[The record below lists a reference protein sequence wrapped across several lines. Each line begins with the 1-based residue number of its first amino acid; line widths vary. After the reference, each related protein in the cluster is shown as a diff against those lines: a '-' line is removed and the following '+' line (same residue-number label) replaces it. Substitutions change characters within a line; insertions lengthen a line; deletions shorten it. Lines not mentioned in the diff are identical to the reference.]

1 MKLRKRVV
9 LGFLVVAIAG
19 WVATAAGLVN
29 NLLMGGKLDRLQ
41 QLQQTYVDETN
52 VLSAHYNWRHS
63 LLMSVT
69 YETEFKGS
77 TDPNTCALGTWLN
90 SESAHT
96 NDEEILRLIQEV
108 NVPHAQM
115 HQQAQEIKD
124 LMSKGKMDEARR
136 IFSNEILPKTNQ
148 TIDLLQQMEVRYS
161 ELLDRGMLGTVR
173 LQNVNKIE
181 MFVLLA
187 ASIALGIIFIRGTLK
202 ALMPPL
208 KSLTQA
214 AGGLLLGKLDVESDY
229 TTDDEIGRLFGAFQ
243 NLTDSMKQQAE
254 VLDKLAAG
262 DYTVSIDMRSEEDRV
277 NKSIQT
283 LCDKT
288 REALTQVHMVAGQVS
303 LGSEQIAQASTSL
316 ATGSTQQAATIE
328 DFSGRIDRV
337 KQAAENNAQQA
348 AETYNSSR
356 EASELMQRSVDD
368 MAAMLDAMDSISD
381 MSTEISKVIK
391 VIDDIAFQTNILAL
405 NASVEAARA
414 GQHGKGFAVVAEEVR
429 NLAAK
434 SAEAAKETAVLLE
447 RSVANVDAG
456 NIIVKRVSEGLKAVD
471 ELTMKNAGAVEAINA
486 DSHRQSEMM
495 EEINEGIAQIS
506 SVVQLN
512 SATAEETAAAA
523 QEMSAQSTILDE
535 SVNRFRLS

>member
-1 MKLRKRVV
+1 
-9 LGFLVVAIAG
+9 
-19 WVATAAGLVN
+19 
-29 NLLMGGKLDRLQ
+29 
-41 QLQQTYVDETN
+41 
-52 VLSAHYNWRHS
+52 
-63 LLMSVT
+63 
-69 YETEFKGS
+69 
-77 TDPNTCALGTWLN
+77 
-90 SESAHT
+90 
-96 NDEEILRLIQEV
+96 
-108 NVPHAQM
+108 
-115 HQQAQEIKD
+115 
-124 LMSKGKMDEARR
+124 
-136 IFSNEILPKTNQ
+136 
-148 TIDLLQQMEVRYS
+148 
-161 ELLDRGMLGTVR
+161 
-173 LQNVNKIE
+173 
-181 MFVLLA
+181 
-187 ASIALGIIFIRGTLK
+187 
-202 ALMPPL
+202 
-208 KSLTQA
+208 
-214 AGGLLLGKLDVESDY
+214 LLLGKLDVESDY
-229 TTDDEIGRLFGAFQ
+229 TTDDEIGRLFRAFQ

-288 REALTQVHMVAGQVS
+288 REALMQVHMVAGQVS

-316 ATGSTQQAATIE
+316 ATGSTEQAATIE

-356 EASELMQRSVDD
+356 EASELMQRSVND
-368 MAAMLDAMDSISD
+368 MTAMLDAMDSISD
-381 MSTEISKVIK
+381 MSSEISKVIK

-523 QEMSAQSTILDE
+523 QEMNAQSTILKE